1 MVKAY
6 YHDAD
11 RVKLMSIR
19 SPPINIEDIGTIH
32 FRLRRSADSKVPD
45 LVRADIQI
53 DASTIFISFSLASD
67 GWPFVIENSSDFTVG
82 FCQQVSGYYGCHI
95 FAANAPQDAERDQA
109 VRDKAALY
117 HVQPHT
123 STSYAWDNPSARDKK
138 ILLNIGSARRL
149 VDIME
154 IGDLVPFK
162 FMVRQPSLIC

>member
-1 MVKAY
+1 MVKTCY
-6 YHDAD
+6 YNGDCI
-11 RVKLMSIR
+11 KLMSIR

-53 DASTIFISFSLASD
+53 DGSTIFISFSLATD
-67 GWPFVIENSSDFTVG
+67 GWPFMIENSSDFTVG
-82 FCQQVSGYYGCHI
+82 FCQQVGGCCDRHI
-95 FAANAPQDAERDQA
+95 SRANGPQDAERDQV
-109 VRDKAALY
+109 VRDKPAVY
-117 HVQPHT
+117 HLQPHT

-162 FMVRQPSLIC
+162 FTV